1 MRMTSWGPLLPV
13 ERQRLRRLRL
23 AVPWTLTEL
32 AERSDCSVAHL
43 RRVET
48 TEYRPSPELAARLAQ
63 ALSDGLGR
71 RVSLD
76 EFFTFRP
83 PKPRSRS

>member
-1 MRMTSWGPLLPV
+1 MTSWGPLLPV

-23 AVPWTLTEL
+23 AVPWTLAEL

-63 ALSDGLGR
+63 ALTDGLGR
-71 RVSLD
+71 DVHMT
-76 EFFTFRP
+76 EFFEFRA